1 MEISE
6 TEDEEPEN
14 IYDSKV
20 VQTEEEGQLQLEVN
34 TAITVMKLPDGGDSD
49 SDSAFESDNDYDQ
62 RSVRQI

>member
-1 MEISE
+1 MEISD

-14 IYDSKV
+14 IYDSEV
-20 VQTEEEGQLQLEVN
+20 VQIAEEGQLQLEVN

-49 SDSAFESDNDYDQ
+49 SDSAFESDNDNDQ